1 MPALAKN
8 RERDIVNS
16 SPLSFLT
23 LRILHPPN
31 ALLQLPNTHHQR
43 LKLIPHT
50 RPPPCFTARRT
61 PALAEY
67 QPSSHSEQKPLSEE
81 IGPVLDRARL
91 GERADVS
98 CGRWFTEKPNA

>member
-1 MPALAKN
+1 MPTLATN

-23 LRILHPPN
+23 LRVLHPPN

-61 PALAEY
+61 PALAY
-67 QPSSHSEQKPLSEE
+67 NQPSSHSEQKPLSEE
-81 IGPVLDRARL
+81 IGTILDRARL

-98 CGRWFTEKPNA
+98 CGRWLAEKPNA